1 MVTINKNGNTVKFEV
16 EGLHKLWAF
25 TNHITLSMDNIVSVR
40 KDPAV
45 LSNWGGLRLLGTS
58 IPFIFK
64 AGTYRKKGKTSFWDV
79 FRKKNCIIVELQ
91 NAQYDQLVIEVENPE
106 AAIKLLEK

>member
-1 MVTINKNGNTVKFEV
+1 MVTINKNDNTVRFEV
-16 EGLHKLWAF
+16 KGLHKLWAF

-40 KDPAV
+40 QDLDALKG
-45 LSNWGGLRLLGTS
+45 WKGFRLLGTA
-58 IPFIFK
+58 IPFTFW

-91 NAQYDQLVIEVENPE
+91 NTKYDQLVIEVEDP
-106 AAIKLLEK
+106 AAAMKLLGK

>member
-1 MVTINKNGNTVKFEV
+1 MVTINKNDDTVRFEV
-16 EGLHKLWAF
+16 QGLHKLWAL

-40 KDPAV
+40 QADV
-45 LSNWGGLRLLGTS
+45 TLNSWNGLRLLGTS

-79 FRKKNCIIVELQ
+79 FKKKNCLIVALQ
-91 NAQYDQLVIEVENPE
+91 NTNYDELVIEVENPE
-106 AAIKLLEK
+106 AALKLLEK